1 MIFYRFLLNTQAL
14 GYLFVLEMLFAA
26 HAINHLAL
34 LRHAFY
40 HHVDEQLGIL
50 ATTSS
55 CGEDSLAYLSGR
67 LSISIGMMCLE
78 EI

>member
-1 MIFYRFLLNTQAL
+1 MIFYRFLLNTQPL

-40 HHVDEQLGIL
+40 HHVDEQSF

>member
-14 GYLFVLEMLFAA
+14 GYLFVLEMLLAA

-40 HHVDEQLGIL
+40 HHVDEQLGIPVSYTHL
-50 ATTSS
+50 TLPTS
-55 CGEDSLAYLSGR
+55 DLV
-67 LSISIGMMCLE
+67 
-78 EI
+78 